1 MTGQFSLSHN
11 FHLMDSEKKNK
22 MLFRKFSLIF
32 FPFILGTQIPY
43 VQNWCISYQTD
54 LSQPMWKQ
62 TFIQNFRSS
71 RCSITVPVEAS
82 FDATF

>member
-54 LSQPMWKQ
+54 LS
-62 TFIQNFRSS
+62 
-71 RCSITVPVEAS
+71 
-82 FDATF
+82 